1 MEKVRN
7 AALGSRTAL
16 ALGNF
21 DGLHRAH
28 MKIIENCISISKERG
43 IKSGVMLFSKHT
55 LEVLGANVELLM
67 KEKDKLCILQ
77 DAGLDFA
84 YIKDIDSRFMH
95 LSPKEFATMLKNDL
109 NPEVLCVGYDYR
121 FGYKAQGDI
130 NTLKE
135 LGRELGF
142 DVVVTDE
149 VMYQGVP
156 IKSTRVRE
164 YVKSGDV
171 ELAEKLLGRRFAL
184 SGKVVE
190 GYQNGRNIGVPT
202 ANLEVCDRMIMP
214 CQGVYMGYTRVLGKA
229 YKSVIN
235 IGDNPTFNGNKIT
248 VESHILDFDT
258 DIYGQDITIEFAKR
272 IRSCRKFESI
282 NELKNQIEQDIARTR
297 EELA

>member
-190 GYQNGRNIGVPT
+190 GYQNGRKIGVPT

-214 CQGVYMGYTRVLGKA
+214 CQGVYMGYTRVLGKT

>member
-142 DVVVTDE
+142 DVVVTDV
-149 VMYQGVP
+149 VM
-156 IKSTRVRE
+156 
-164 YVKSGDV
+164 
-171 ELAEKLLGRRFAL
+171 
-184 SGKVVE
+184 
-190 GYQNGRNIGVPT
+190 
-202 ANLEVCDRMIMP
+202 
-214 CQGVYMGYTRVLGKA
+214 
-229 YKSVIN
+229 
-235 IGDNPTFNGNKIT
+235 
-248 VESHILDFDT
+248 
-258 DIYGQDITIEFAKR
+258 
-272 IRSCRKFESI
+272 
-282 NELKNQIEQDIARTR
+282 
-297 EELA
+297 